1 MTSNKNSERVRL
13 VPVSSDHAGQ
23 RLDNFLSGHLKGVP
37 RSAVYRMIRTG
48 QVRINGG
55 RARAAS
61 RLAAGDTVRI
71 PPARVRGERSATV
84 SERVR
89 NQLRQAVLFENP
101 DLLVVDK
108 PAGMAVHAG
117 SGLPWGLID
126 ALRQDRPGE
135 YLELVHR
142 LDRETSGCLVL
153 ARSGPALAHLSARF
167 REGAVRKFY
176 LCLMCGRMPQ
186 AALEVDA
193 PLARRRNDPE
203 GRVGVD
209 EMGKASLTRFRLL
222 RRYGEY
228 SYVEAELLTGRT
240 HQIRAHALHLGLPL
254 AGDPKYADRNS
265 LKDCRKIG
273 LSRVFLHAH
282 RLALESP
289 AGEGLDFEA
298 PLPDA
303 LRRVLDTLEG

>member
-1 MTSNKNSERVRL
+1 MASIKNNEGVRL
-13 VPVSSDHAGQ
+13 VQVSEHHAGQ
-23 RLDNFLSGHLKGVP
+23 RLDNFLAGQLKGVP

-55 RARAAS
+55 RARAAT
-61 RLAAGDTVRI
+61 RLADGDTVRI
-71 PPARVRGERSATV
+71 PPARVRGGRSAEV

-89 NQLRQAVLFENP
+89 EQVRRAVLHEDA

-153 ARSGPALAHLSARF
+153 ARNGRALAHLSARF

-186 AALEVDA
+186 AVLEVDA
-193 PLARRRNDPE
+193 PLARHRIDSE
-203 GRVGVD
+203 SRVEVD
-209 EMGKASLTRFRLL
+209 ETGKPSLTRFRLL
-222 RRYGEY
+222 QPFDDY

-240 HQIRAHALHLGLPL
+240 HQSRAHARHLSLPL
-254 AGDPKYADRNS
+254 AGDPKYADRKS
-265 LKDCRKIG
+265 LKDSRKLG
-273 LSRVFLHAH
+273 LKRVFLHAH
-282 RLALESP
+282 RLAVESL
-289 AGEGLDFEA
+289 AGEVLEFEA

-303 LRRVLDTLEG
+303 LRVVLDTLEG

>member
-1 MTSNKNSERVRL
+1 MASDKNNEGVRL
-13 VPVSSDHAGQ
+13 VQVSADHAGQ
-23 RLDNFLSGHLKGVP
+23 RLDNFLSGYLKGVP

-48 QVRINGG
+48 QVRLNGG

-61 RLAAGDTVRI
+61 RLAEGDTVRI
-71 PPARVRGERSATV
+71 PPARVRGDRSGNV

-89 NQLRQAVLFENP
+89 EQVRRAVLYEDA

-153 ARSGPALAHLSARF
+153 ARNGPALAHLSARF

-176 LCLMCGRMPQ
+176 LCLLCGRMPQ
-186 AALEVDA
+186 AVLEVDA
-193 PLARRRNDPE
+193 PLARRRNDPD
-203 GRVGVD
+203 GRVEVD
-209 EMGKASLTRFRLL
+209 EEGKPSLTRFRLL
-222 RRYGEY
+222 RQLAGY

-240 HQIRAHALHLGLPL
+240 HQIRAHARHIGLPL
-254 AGDPKYADRNS
+254 AGDQKYGDRKS
-265 LKDCRKIG
+265 LRDCRKLG
-273 LSRVFLHAH
+273 LRRIFLHAH
-282 RLALESP
+282 RLAVDSP
-289 AGEGLDFEA
+289 AGEALDFEA

-303 LRRVLDTLEG
+303 LRSILDALEG